1 MAAAAVCVAAAFAT
15 PQSIAPCTFANGLQ
29 SGPSARHAPAGMVI
43 SLHVENT
50 RGRSDCRFRETLA
63 LSLLGKETRLLLP
76 VRGNPAPLRAIDH
89 IVPKGAVLRIS
100 WLWRNWCRHPLTAVG
115 SLASGATAVR
125 QQWVSLFP
133 SPKCRDRRGASTLAA
148 YGLTILR

>member
-1 MAAAAVCVAAAFAT
+1 
-15 PQSIAPCTFANGLQ
+15 
-29 SGPSARHAPAGMVI
+29 MVI

-50 RGRSDCRFRETLA
+50 RGRSDCRFREALA
-63 LSLLGKETRLLLP
+63 LSLVAKETRPLLP
-76 VRGNPAPLRAIDH
+76 VRGNPAPLRAVDRT
-89 IVPKGAVLRIS
+89 VPKGAVLRIS
-100 WLWRNWCRHPLTAVG
+100 WLWRNWCRLPVTAVG

-133 SPKCRDRRGASTLAA
+133 SPGCRDRRRPSTLAP